1 MKREATMMIVSD
13 IHLPLDTVEG
23 DVCFRALKILKRF
36 GICPSD
42 AKAHIFRRSVDARRR
57 SDIHFVYSV
66 AVTGSFAENVLDAVR
81 QRTYRNVSVSE
92 ASMPQY
98 TRGTQR
104 LPAPP
109 VVVGSGPAG
118 LFAALMLAEH
128 GYMPVLLERG
138 GNIEERQAA
147 VSRFAENR
155 LLDTETNIQFGA
167 GGAGTFSD
175 GKLVTRVND
184 PLTAYVMETFVRFG
198 APCDILTLAKPHI
211 GTDIL
216 SGVISAM
223 LTEITRLGGRICYHT
238 RLEDLECSCGAVT
251 AAITNAGDVPV
262 GVLLLA
268 TGHSAR
274 DTYEMLMRHG
284 LPLTAKPF
292 SVGVRIEHLQ
302 ADIDEALYGAF
313 AGHPALGH
321 AEYHLSH
328 NTHERG
334 VYSFCMCPGG
344 QVVAA
349 ASEIGGVVVNGMS
362 NHRRDGRNANSAISV
377 SVFPEDFGGT
387 ARGALAFQRGIEE
400 AAFRA
405 GGGDYAVPLV
415 TLGDFLC
422 GRCDTFPSRI
432 QSTYMGGDA
441 YRLASP
447 DAYLPGFV
455 TAALRDAFPAFGRK
469 IRGFDTS
476 DALLSGA
483 ETRTS
488 APIRILRAEETRTV
502 PGYRNLYPVGEG
514 AGYAGGIT
522 SAALDGI
529 RSALAVMSVYAPLQQ

>member
-1 MKREATMMIVSD
+1 MIVSD

-66 AVTGSFAENVLDAVR
+66 AVAGSFTENVLDAVR

-98 TRGTQR
+98 TPGTQR

-251 AAITNAGDVPV
+251 AAITNAGDAHFI
-262 GVLLLA
+262 GSLLGKASQLHA
-268 TGHSAR
+268 VRFGHVRETG
-274 DTYEMLMRHG
+274 
-284 LPLTAKPF
+284 AKPF
-292 SVGVRIEHLQ
+292 IVGADQRIGAHHVDKIGDEHQ
-302 ADIDEALYGAF
+302 CSRCKAAVD
-313 AGHPALGH
+313 
-321 AEYHLSH
+321 
-328 NTHERG
+328 
-334 VYSFCMCPGG
+334 
-344 QVVAA
+344 AA
-349 ASEIGGVVVNGMS
+349 AGVGQHHLLHAQQLQNIKGVTDLFHGV
-362 NHRRDGRNANSAISV
+362 
-377 SVFPEDFGGT
+377 
-387 ARGALAFQRGIEE
+387 ALVKVKAALQRIDLLF
-400 AAFRA
+400 AQ
-405 GGGDYAVPLV
+405 L
-415 TLGDFLC
+415 THQ
-422 GRCDTFPSRI
+422 
-432 QSTYMGGDA
+432 QSTLMPL
-441 YRLASP
+441 YR
-447 DAYLPGFV
+447 GH
-455 TAALRDAFPAFGRK
+455 GK
-469 IRGFDTS
+469 IWN
-476 DALLSGA
+476 
-483 ETRTS
+483 
-488 APIRILRAEETRTV
+488 I
-502 PGYRNLYPVGEG
+502 PVGELFCFRKISGQVAKAG
-514 AGYAGGIT
+514 AQHHGDLRTFGN
-522 SAALDGI
+522 
-529 RSALAVMSVYAPLQQ
+529 V